1 MGGNDMSE
9 TNIETLLKQGD
20 FLCECGKTHAAKL
33 SRAIIES
40 GAINKI
46 PEIVGLYGAKK
57 VFVLA
62 DENTYAAAGEKV
74 ESVLNS
80 AGIAMKKYVMG
91 KARIEPDEKAVG
103 SVVLHYD
110 ATCDM
115 MISVGSGVI
124 NDIGKIVA
132 NIAGIP
138 YMIVGTAPSMDG
150 YASATSSVIRDE
162 LKVSVDSKC
171 PDVVIGDLDVL
182 CESPLKMIQSGIG
195 DMIAKYIS
203 ICEWKISKI
212 INGEYYCERIASLI
226 NAALKKVA
234 DNARGIVTRD
244 KEAVRSV
251 MEGMV
256 LSGIAANYAGVSR
269 PVSGMEHY
277 FSHVWDMRAVEFG
290 IPFDFHGIQ
299 CGIGTIDSLR
309 VYEKLKSIAPD
320 RKKALDYVEK
330 FDYDSWK
337 KVLVK
342 YLGKGADAMIS
353 NEKKERK
360 YDKEAH
366 KKRLETI
373 IDKWDEILGVI
384 NTLPSADSV
393 EKMLKEIGAPTTV
406 EEIEVTREAEHYAF
420 LITKD
425 IRDKYIGSRLLWDLG
440 LIDEFADELFP
451 VK

>member
-1 MGGNDMSE
+1 MSE
-9 TNIETLLKQGD
+9 TTITALLGKGD
-20 FLCECGKTHAAKL
+20 FICECGKKHAAKL
-33 SRAIIES
+33 SKAIIET
-40 GAINKI
+40 GAIDKI
-46 PEIVGLYGAKK
+46 PEIINSYGSKK
-57 VFVLA
+57 VFILA

-74 ESVLNS
+74 EKTLNS
-80 AGIAMKKYVMG
+80 AGIEIKKYVMG

-103 SVVLHYD
+103 SVILHYD

-115 MISVGSGVI
+115 LVSVGSGVI

-132 NIAGIP
+132 NIAKIP

-182 CESPLKMIQSGIG
+182 CQSPLKMIQSGIG

-212 INGEYYCERIASLI
+212 INGEYYCDRIAELI
-226 NAALKKVA
+226 NAALKKVV

-244 KEAVRSV
+244 KEAVKAV

-299 CGIGTIDSLR
+299 CGIGTINSLR
-309 VYEKLKSIAPD
+309 VYEKIKTLLPNKE
-320 RKKALDYVEK
+320 KALKYVSG
-330 FDYDSWK
+330 FDYEEWK
-337 KVLVK
+337 KTLIK
-342 YLGKGADAMIS
+342 YLGKGADAMIL

-366 KKRLETI
+366 AKRLETI
-373 IDKWDEILGVI
+373 IEKWDEILAVI
-384 NTLPSADSV
+384 DTLPSSESV
-393 EKMLKEIGAPTTV
+393 ETMLKDIGAPTTV
-406 EEIEVTREAEHYAF
+406 EEIDVTREAEHYAF

-451 VK
+451 IK